1 MEEGLRPAPVS
12 LTRNSMDF
20 ALLFIAAFLAGSLN
34 AVAGGGSFL
43 TFPALVFTGVPPII
57 ANASSTVAVFPG
69 SFASAWAYRRD
80 FVPFERVG
88 LWPML
93 AVSLIGGIAGA
104 LLLLWTPARTFD
116 QLIPWLLLGATLLF
130 GFGRRLT
137 QQLAKLFRIG
147 PVSLLAIQFLIAIS
161 GGYFGGAIGIL
172 MLALYGL
179 FGLEDLNAMNA
190 GKTLLAG
197 TMNAAAV
204 LCFILAGKIWWPQTL
219 VMLVAAVIGGYA
231 GARIARKLDPTGLRI
246 GVTVI
251 GLAMSAAFFLRG

>member
-1 MEEGLRPAPVS
+1 
-12 LTRNSMDF
+12 MDLV
-20 ALLFIAAFLAGSLN
+20 LLFATAFLAGILN
-34 AVAGGGSFL
+34 AVAGGGTFL

-93 AVSLIGGIAGA
+93 AVSLMGGIAGA

-116 QLIPWLLLGATLLF
+116 RLIPWLLLGATLLF
-130 GFGRRLT
+130 GFGRQLTPLLQRLVT
-137 QQLAKLFRIG
+137 IG
-147 PVSLLAIQFLIAIS
+147 PAGLLAIQLAIAVY

-179 FGLEDLNAMNA
+179 FGLDDLNAMNA
-190 GKTLLAG
+190 SKTLFAG

-204 LCFILAGKIWWPQTL
+204 VCFIIAGKVWWPQTL
-219 VMLVAAVIGGYA
+219 IMLVAAILGGYA
-231 GARIARKLDPTGLRI
+231 GARIARRIDPVWLRL
-246 GVTVI
+246 GVTAI
-251 GLAMSAAFFLRG
+251 GLTMSAAFFLRV